1 MTTGG
6 ISLNT
11 AKDKRPRAAGTLNR
25 RRRGATPIKIFFL
38 VLLLS
43 GLVVL
48 FRMSGNVERVNT
60 MWVGAEVAADGSI
73 RVTEVIDYDFGE
85 PDSTRHG
92 IYRDLPDLMYDED
105 YAKVSASLDGAR
117 VPWELTTGDYYE
129 KPNGQRET
137 ATRIKVGDPGGSV
150 TGVHRYRIRYT
161 LTDVVKKGK
170 IAWDAVGTGWRV
182 DRSDVEIHVVA
193 PYELTGARCVHGT
206 NGSEDACAARGSGPG
221 RLDVTLDKLK
231 GHEGVTLYASRGQK
245 LTGAKMAL
253 PAPPSGKAVGTTV
266 ESPLR
271 VGLLAFGFT
280 LVCAAVTL
288 LLLRFLGR
296 DRIVEEGPDGTPG
309 RTRRVALDRLAASLT
324 PSPVPPAELTPA
336 QGGIL
341 LDERVENHHQVA
353 WLLGAAIDGHVGIEG
368 TDRHP
373 TLTRRDPADA
383 PADPLARVVFGS
395 IFSGRDSVTLGL
407 RDPQF
412 RSAWESLNRGL
423 TQWQAD
429 SDLWDAA
436 AARRARIGRTIGTA
450 ATLLGFVT
458 TAVGAWLSGHRNAV
472 GWPVLVVGLIA
483 VGAGFA
489 LRLRSGELHT
499 RTPRGTALWLRTEAF
514 RRYLMDPSSPQHDEH
529 PDEIRLKL
537 YTAWAVA
544 LDVAY
549 AWEGAIADSTAAPVH
564 RSTLV
569 AGFAPGFV
577 LGLITAASTSSAA
590 PPSSGSGG
598 GGGGG
603 GSGSGGGVGGGDGG
617 GGGGSW

>member
-1 MTTGG
+1 MTC
-6 ISLNT
+6 SPHWHS
-11 AKDKRPRAAGTLNR
+11 A
-25 RRRGATPIKIFFL
+25 
-38 VLLLS
+38 
-43 GLVVL
+43 
-48 FRMSGNVERVNT
+48 
-60 MWVGAEVAADGSI
+60 VGSASTSDGS
-73 RVTEVIDYDFGE
+73 GWA
-85 PDSTRHG
+85 G
-92 IYRDLPDLMYDED
+92 W
-105 YAKVSASLDGAR
+105 AR
-117 VPWELTTGDYYE
+117 P
-129 KPNGQRET
+129 
-137 ATRIKVGDPGGSV
+137 
-150 TGVHRYRIRYT
+150 
-161 LTDVVKKGK
+161 
-170 IAWDAVGTGWRV
+170 
-182 DRSDVEIHVVA
+182 
-193 PYELTGARCVHGT
+193 
-206 NGSEDACAARGSGPG
+206 
-221 RLDVTLDKLK
+221 TLDKLK

-245 LTGAKMAL
+245 LTGAKVAL

-280 LVCAAVTL
+280 LVCAAATV

-309 RTRRVALDRLAASLT
+309 RTRRVALDRPAASLT

-341 LDERVENHHQVA
+341 LDERVESHHQVA
-353 WLLGAAIDGHVGIEG
+353 WLLGATIDGHVGIEG
-368 TDRHP
+368 TDQHP

-458 TAVGAWLSGHRNAV
+458 TAVGAWLSGHRSAA

-489 LRLRSGELHT
+489 LWLRSGELQS

-514 RRYLMDPSSPQHDEH
+514 RHYLMDPSSRHDEH

-569 AGFAPGFV
+569 AGFAPGFA
-577 LGLITAASTSSAA
+577 LGLITAASTSSAV
-590 PPSSGSGG
+590 PPSSGG

-603 GSGSGGGVGGGDGG
+603 GSGGGGDVGGGG

>member
-1 MTTGG
+1 M
-6 ISLNT
+6 
-11 AKDKRPRAAGTLNR
+11 
-25 RRRGATPIKIFFL
+25 
-38 VLLLS
+38 
-43 GLVVL
+43 
-48 FRMSGNVERVNT
+48 
-60 MWVGAEVAADGSI
+60 
-73 RVTEVIDYDFGE
+73 
-85 PDSTRHG
+85 H
-92 IYRDLPDLMYDED
+92 DED
-105 YAKVSASLDGAR
+105 HAKVSASLDGAR

-206 NGSEDACAARGSGPG
+206 NGSEDACTARGSGPG

-231 GHEGVTLYASRGQK
+231 GHEGVRLYASRGQK
-245 LTGAKMAL
+245 LTGAKVAL

-271 VGLLAFGFT
+271 VGPLAFGFT

-288 LLLRFLGR
+288 LLPRFLGR

-324 PSPVPPAELTPA
+324 PSPVPRAELTPA

-353 WLLGAAIDGHVGIEG
+353 WFLGAAIDGHVGIEG

-423 TQWQAD
+423 TQGQAD

-458 TAVGAWLSGHRNAV
+458 TAVGPWLSGHRNAA

-489 LRLRSGELHT
+489 LRLRSGDLRT
-499 RTPRGTALWLRTEAF
+499 RAPRGTSLWLRTEAF

-549 AWEGAIADSTAAPVH
+549 AGEGAIADSTAAPVH

-569 AGFAPGFV
+569 AGFAPGFA
-577 LGLITAASTSSAA
+577 LGRITAASTSSAA

-603 GSGSGGGVGGGDGG
+603 GSGSGGDVGGGDGG
-617 GGGGSW
+617 DGGGSW